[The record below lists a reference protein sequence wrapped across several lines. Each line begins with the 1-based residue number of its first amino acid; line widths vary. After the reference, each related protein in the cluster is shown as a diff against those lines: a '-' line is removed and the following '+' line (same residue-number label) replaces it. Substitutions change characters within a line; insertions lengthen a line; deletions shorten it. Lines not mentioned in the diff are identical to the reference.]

1 MAALTAS
8 STVLRSLSATKSLRS
23 VRTNAVARKA
33 FVVKAEGETAKPAEP
48 AEPEKDEAVAYCK
61 TLPGISAPFPDMFD
75 PAGLLATATVEDVRR
90 YREAELTHGR
100 VAMLAALGFVVG
112 ETLEDFP
119 LFDGAISGPAIFQ
132 FQQVQSGFWEP
143 LLVVIGICES
153 YRVAVGWASPDS
165 SGVNKLLPDYV
176 MGDLGFDPLGLKPAD
191 AEELKVLQTKELNNG
206 RLAMIAIAGFVTQE
220 FVNKTEIFEH
230 LARSIE
236 KEAILELDVIEKD
249 LGLPLSTFPQ
259 Y

>member
-23 VRTNAVARKA
+23 VRTHAVARKA
-33 FVVKAEGETAKPAEP
+33 FVVKAEGETAKP

-119 LFDGAISGPAIFQ
+119 LFNGTITGPAIFQ

-143 LLVVIGICES
+143 LLIVIGICES

-165 SGVNKLLPDYV
+165 SGVNKLLPEYE
-176 MGDLGFDPLGLKPAD
+176 MGDLGFDPLGLAPTDPA
-191 AEELKVLQTKELNNG
+191 ELKEKKTRELNNG

-220 FVNKTEIFEH
+220 FVNNTEIFQH
-230 LARSIE
+230 LL
-236 KEAILELDVIEKD
+236 KNN
-249 LGLPLSTFPQ
+249 
-259 Y
+259 